1 MYQAFKISKINT
13 LVIHISRYF
22 FFSLNKIL
30 AQCEPFKFEL
40 GGILEWPSKSRI
52 MNSIKPH
59 RVQHIL
65 RHFYYTT
72 MQKLCEFEAL
82 SKPENQCNCH
92 KGSP

>member
-40 GGILEWPSKSRI
+40 GGIYKVDKVYRI
-52 MNSIKPH
+52 GKITKNTIVDKHSI
-59 RVQHIL
+59 
-65 RHFYYTT
+65 Y
-72 MQKLCEFEAL
+72 
-82 SKPENQCNCH
+82 
-92 KGSP
+92 